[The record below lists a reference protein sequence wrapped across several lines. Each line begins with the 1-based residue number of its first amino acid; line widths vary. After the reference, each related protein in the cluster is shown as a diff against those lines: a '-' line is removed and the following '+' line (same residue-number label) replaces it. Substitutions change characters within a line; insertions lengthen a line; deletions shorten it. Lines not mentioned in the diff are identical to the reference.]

1 MTSDSEGTSSSARPK
16 VEIQDLVDEMVDES
30 FPASDPPSRWAGE
43 DPRDV
48 ARPAKPEGEPPA

>member
-1 MTSDSEGTSSSARPK
+1 MTSDAEGTPSSARPE
-16 VEIQDLVDEMVDES
+16 VEIHDLVDEMVDES

-48 ARPAKPEGEPPA
+48 ARPAKPEGAPPA

>member
-1 MTSDSEGTSSSARPK
+1 MTSDSEGTSSSARPT
-16 VEIQDLVDEMVDES
+16 VEIEDLVDEMVDES

-48 ARPAKPEGEPPA
+48 ARPAKPEEPPA